1 MEKSSDAAINQNAEI
16 SAISKD
22 ERVWALLCHI
32 SAFAC
37 FVFPFGNI
45 IAPLI
50 VWVLKKDES
59 PFIDDQGKEA
69 LNFQIT
75 VTIFFFISIILIFV
89 VVVIPLLIGL
99 FFFNIIFTIIA
110 ALKANDGEKYRYPIN
125 MKFID

>member
-50 VWVLKKDES
+50 VWVLKKVNPNLD
-59 PFIDDQGKEA
+59 K
-69 LNFQIT
+69 
-75 VTIFFFISIILIFV
+75 
-89 VVVIPLLIGL
+89 
-99 FFFNIIFTIIA
+99 A
-110 ALKANDGEKYRYPIN
+110 ALIYSMKKYPCLLNGLTSLLLLSGILK
-125 MKFID
+125 MKG

>member
-1 MEKSSDAAINQNAEI
+1 MEKSNEAAIDPNAEI
-16 SAISKD
+16 HAISKD

-50 VWVLKKDES
+50 IWVLKKDES
-59 PFIDDQGKEA
+59 PFIADQGKEA
-69 LNFQIT
+69 INFQIT
-75 VTIFFFISIILIFV
+75 VTIFFFISILLIFIAV
-89 VVVIPLLIGL
+89 GIPLLIGV
-99 FFFNIIFTIIA
+99 FFLSIIFTVIA

-125 MKFID
+125 MRFID